1 MKMLFAVLLL
11 MVSSFA
17 FAEASI
23 DPYVGVSRTDITAYG
38 IDGTTKGGVVGFWM
52 DDHAAIELNYE
63 QDTNLDK
70 YQFNLIGSIVHIYK
84 QRLTW
89 QFGYNYTELSV
100 PGVDITKSFPSIGL
114 GYEIQPF
121 QALTLRAEY
130 NYYYL
135 KDDDVTSRP
144 NGVSLALLY
153 NF

>member
-1 MKMLFAVLLL
+1 MKMLYAVLLML
-11 MVSSFA
+11 VTSFA
-17 FAEASI
+17 FAEASV

-38 IDGTTKGGVVGFWM
+38 IDGTTQGGVVGFWM
-52 DDHAAIELNYE
+52 DDHAALELGYE
-63 QDTNLDK
+63 TDTNLDK
-70 YQFNLIGSIVHIYK
+70 YQINLIGSILHGYA

-89 QFGYNYTELSV
+89 QFGYNRAELSA
-100 PGVDITKSFPSIGL
+100 PGVDIVKNFPSIGL

-121 QALTLRAEY
+121 HALTLRAQY

-144 NGVSLALLY
+144 NGVSLAVLF